1 MTFNLFEKELKIL
14 VIFLKI
20 VTVVSGNKCG
30 I

>member
-20 VTVVSGNKCG
+20 VTVVSGSECG